1 MGISSQFQDVGGS
14 LGAPHQEVHV
24 FWTVRYLRTLWG
36 KWATRPGPM
45 ESAVLFFFECGP
57 LARVPCVCPGRVRW
71 GRASLRK
78 PAPYRPTGPAEGDWL
93 ELPAHLPTPA
103 CSVRARSPMLSFSLV
118 LVVCP
123 FCPPASQSREGK
135 VVTTQAFHLITAVHQ
150 APLPPPCP

>member
-1 MGISSQFQDVGGS
+1 MGHS
-14 LGAPHQEVHV
+14 A
-24 FWTVRYLRTLWG
+24 WTCG
-36 KWATRPGPM
+36 
-45 ESAVLFFFECGP
+45 ECGP

-103 CSVRARSPMLSFSLV
+103 CSVRARSPMLSLSLV

-135 VVTTQAFHLITAVHQ
+135 VVVTTQAFHLIQRYTRSPSPHLVLEQEDQ
-150 APLPPPCP
+150 APVFKGHTGRFCGQALQVWK